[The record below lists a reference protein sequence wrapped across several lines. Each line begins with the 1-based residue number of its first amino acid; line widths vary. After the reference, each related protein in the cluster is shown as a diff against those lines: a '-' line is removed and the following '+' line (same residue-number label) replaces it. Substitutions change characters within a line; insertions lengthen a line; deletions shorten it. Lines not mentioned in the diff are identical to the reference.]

1 MLLRQIPQ
9 ETLQRLCHNYVLN
22 RSKVCSNRNISFH
35 VDSKFAI
42 QFASRHGIVSCS
54 ELDIRV
60 LTTALKEAYSNIIVG
75 YASILVTQ
83 HAAYSDVILL
93 ALPIRQ
99 DATDLQAFKRVTSKV
114 LQTLYRTPA
123 IGVQKSQNQNAL
135 RFINDITVLFNW
147 FSSRMS
153 LTDFRLIEQILPT
166 QEEIDSSVNPLDYS
180 IVNSSFDSVDVA
192 KILHNK
198 ECLSDEF
205 ILAFCNNFC
214 FVSVNFHAGIVE
226 SMKSRKLPLKTA
238 VFA

>member
-42 QFASRHGIVSCS
+42 QFAARHGIVSCS
-54 ELDIRV
+54 ESDIRI
-60 LTTALKEAYSNIIVG
+60 LITALKEAYSNIIVG

-83 HAAYSDVILL
+83 HAAYSDVIML

-99 DATDLQAFKRVTSKV
+99 DAIDLQAFKRITNKV
-114 LQTLYRTPA
+114 LHTLYHTP
-123 IGVQKSQNQNAL
+123 ITSVQKNQNQNAL
-135 RFINDITVLFNW
+135 RFINDITVLFKW
-147 FSSRMS
+147 FSSRLS
-153 LTDFRLIEQILPT
+153 LSDFRLIEHIIPT
-166 QEEIDSSVNPLDYS
+166 QLEIDSAKNPLDYS
-180 IVNSSFDSVDVA
+180 IVNSSFDSIDVA

-205 ILAFCNNFC
+205 ILAFCNNFY
-214 FVSVNFHAGIVE
+214 FVSVNFHVGIVE

-238 VFA
+238 VFE